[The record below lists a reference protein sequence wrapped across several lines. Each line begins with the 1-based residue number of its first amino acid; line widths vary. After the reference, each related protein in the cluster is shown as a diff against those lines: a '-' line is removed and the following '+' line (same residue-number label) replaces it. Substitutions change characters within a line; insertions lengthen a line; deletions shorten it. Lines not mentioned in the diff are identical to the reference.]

1 MLPEMRS
8 SVIFCYFSYILSLST
23 WSIRPHSEVISNVN
37 VQFFIG
43 RRMRH
48 YYGYEED
55 GYQMVLISNYSDLDV
70 ERFIKQTQLK
80 QRDEEIQQMKEQLN
94 KCHIDIKTLD
104 EVKQDIAS
112 DIEMNKIQGDDVA
125 DFEVKSTEMLEDTL
139 RGLCGLDWNKYLQN
153 FRQYNIGDDDLLD
166 IRDSELRILIPK
178 IGPRSRFRK
187 WLGEMRG
194 VATVQTKVVDTSG
207 NLVI

>member
-1 MLPEMRS
+1 M
-8 SVIFCYFSYILSLST
+8 
-23 WSIRPHSEVISNVN
+23 
-37 VQFFIG
+37 G
-43 RRMRH
+43 
-48 YYGYEED
+48 ED

-166 IRDSELRILIPK
+166 IRDSELRIL
-178 IGPRSRFRK
+178 
-187 WLGEMRG
+187 
-194 VATVQTKVVDTSG
+194 
-207 NLVI
+207 